1 MGRRTEA
8 ETQEGDV
15 KTEAELGA
23 VGLQAALR
31 ITGHP
36 LKLGEGSGTGSP
48 PELPEGVYLAGTLI
62 SDF

>member
-1 MGRRTEA
+1 MEHRTEA

-23 VGLQAALR
+23 AGLQAALR
-31 ITGHP
+31 ITSRP

-48 PELPEGVYLAGTLI
+48 PELPKGVHLAGTLI